1 MIRKVLAVLA
11 VAGAALGIVGLWHP
25 VPVDAT
31 SHSAVRSFSAP
42 WVLPG
47 GRLEVTIAVSDYGGF
62 GQVVETLPSGF
73 SYEGSDLS
81 EAAVTVEGLTVAF
94 TLLGDER
101 FTYTVAAPSAEGPH
115 SFSGVLLD
123 SHLVEQAVGGDTSVR
138 VGPEPTP
145 TPEPTAT
152 PTPEPTPTPT
162 PEPTPT
168 PTPEPTPTPTPTPTA
183 MPTPAPTATPTPTP
197 EPTATPTP
205 EPTATP
211 TPEPATAIPAPTAAP
226 EPTPT
231 RSRSFAPPPP
241 PTSEPEEGPLIWL
254 IALLGVGAL
263 LAIVIVSTRFWR

>member
-1 MIRKVLAVLA
+1 MVRKALAVLA
-11 VAGAALGIVGLWHP
+11 VAVAVVGAAGLLHATP
-25 VPVDAT
+25 AEAT
-31 SHSAVRSFSAP
+31 SHSAVRSFSAS

-62 GQVVETLPSGF
+62 GQVVETLPEGF

-81 EAAVTVEGLTVAF
+81 EAAVGVDGQTVAF

-162 PEPTPT
+162 P
-168 PTPEPTPTPTPTPTA
+168 TPTA
-183 MPTPAPTATPTPTP
+183 MPTPVPTATPTPTP

-226 EPTPT
+226 DPTPT

-241 PTSEPEEGPLIWL
+241 TSESEEGPLIWL

-263 LAIVIVSTRFWR
+263 LAIVVVSTRFWRS

>member
-1 MIRKVLAVLA
+1 MIRKALAVLA
-11 VAGAALGIVGLWHP
+11 AAGAALGIVGLLHP
-25 VPVDAT
+25 APVDAT

-73 SYEGSDLS
+73 SYEGSNLS
-81 EAAVTVEGLTVAF
+81 EAAVAVDGQTVAF

-123 SHLVEQAVGGDTSVR
+123 SHRIEQAVGGDSSIR

-152 PTPEPTPTPT
+152 PIPEPTPTPT
-162 PEPTPT
+162 PEPTL
-168 PTPEPTPTPTPTPTA
+168 
-183 MPTPAPTATPTPTP
+183 TPTP

-211 TPEPATAIPAPTAAP
+211 TPEPTATPAPEPTATPAPEPATAIPTPTAAP

-231 RSRSFAPPPP
+231 RSRSVAPPPP

-254 IALLGVGAL
+254 IALLGVGVL
-263 LAIVIVSTRFWR
+263 LAIVVVSTRFWRSESQS